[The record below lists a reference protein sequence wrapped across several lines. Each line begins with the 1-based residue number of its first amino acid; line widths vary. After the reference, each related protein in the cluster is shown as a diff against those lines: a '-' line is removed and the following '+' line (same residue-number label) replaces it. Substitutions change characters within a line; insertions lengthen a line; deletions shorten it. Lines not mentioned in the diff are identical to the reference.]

1 MGVLF
6 AVWERD
12 ALVGVLFTVLRET
25 SKSAVDAKNLPIEL
39 EKALHG
45 KKKPSR
51 RATKGRARG
60 EKSYHKG
67 IKSTPW

>member
-6 AVWERD
+6 AVWERG

-25 SKSAVDAKNLPIEL
+25 PKSAVDAKNLPIEP

-45 KKKPSR
+45 KKKPSL
-51 RATKGRARG
+51 RAAKERVRS